1 MQNMKS
7 TKSKPKIIV
16 VLGPTATGKSDLA
29 VQIAL
34 AHNGEVISADSRQVY
49 RGMDLGSGKIMKR
62 EMRGVPHHLLDVAS
76 PRSTYNVAKFQ
87 RDAYRAIDE
96 IIARGKNA
104 VVCGGTGFYIQAIVD
119 GIIVPEVPP
128 NKNLRDKLAG
138 KTIAEL
144 QKILKE
150 KDARRFSEIDT
161 KNPVRLI
168 RAIEIA
174 TALGKIPK
182 IKSAPKYDCVQIGLT
197 LPYDELA
204 EKIRARLEKRIKKG
218 MIKEVQKLHADGI
231 SWKRLESFGLEYR
244 FIAQFLQKKISRAEM
259 LEQIRVKSLQFA
271 KRQMTWFKR
280 DERVRWFRPGDAN
293 KIKKLSINLS

>member
-1 MQNMKS
+1 MKS

>member
-1 MQNMKS
+1 MKS

-29 VQIAL
+29 VQISL

-49 RGMDLGSGKIMKR
+49 RGMDLGSGKITKR

-76 PRSTYNVAKFQ
+76 PRPTYNVAKFQ
-87 RDAYRAIDE
+87 RDAYRAIDD

-104 VVCGGTGFYIQAIVD
+104 IVCGGTGFYIQAIVD

-174 TALGKIPK
+174 AALGKIPK

-204 EKIRARLEKRIKKG
+204 EKIRVRLEKRIKKG

-244 FIAQFLQKKISRAEM
+244 FIAQFLQNKISRVEM
-259 LEQIRVKSLQFA
+259 LEQIRGKSLQFA

-280 DERVRWFRPGDAN
+280 DERVRWFRPDDAE
-293 KIKKLSINLS
+293 IFEILKL